1 MEDFNSIEIVA
12 RFLFSKRHFSTKT
25 DRVRYGVFNPP
36 ENLRLSVY
44 IINGITDA
52 DIWQIGDDY
61 VAPLR
66 GPILARADL
75 ESEAV
80 KERALRI
87 EPTKYPHPRHAEIV
101 DWPSEKQKWL
111 PIAKELA
118 DVSNLVLKD

>member
-1 MEDFNSIEIVA
+1 MGDFNSIECVS
-12 RFLFSKRHFSTKT
+12 RFIFSKRHFNSQT
-25 DRVRYGVFNPP
+25 DRVKYEVFKPP
-36 ENLRLSVY
+36 GNLRLSVY
-44 IINGITDA
+44 IINEISDR
-52 DIWQIGDDY
+52 DIWQIRDDY

-87 EPTKYPHPRHAEIV
+87 EPIKHPHPRHAEIV
-101 DWPSEKQKWL
+101 DWPPEKQKRL
-111 PIAKELA
+111 AIAKELA